1 MGTDNLNAKDWN
13 NDTFADDTY
22 HTLKFFYLERGNTD
36 SNMSLKFNLIP
47 IPESEITKV
56 DQRNGKL
63 ENVNFELYPAT
74 RSQTPD
80 ENGDYSYTVK
90 SGYENTPIW
99 TGTTNEEGE
108 LSILD
113 KESHSPLTFKDFY
126 EQTGAEYFILRETN
140 VPDGYRKIGDTYL
153 QYIPDTGLI
162 LADNYW
168 TTGAYAQPKI
178 TTTAT
183 TTIYE
188 ANDDGSQGEAITV
201 PVDPDELTMFA
212 VVFKRL
218 DMNEPV
224 DDQNN
229 WAPVSGNAEDGWTVW
244 DDTTVSLAE
253 RIKSAAEANA
263 MDGEQNKFKLTTGGS
278 LQVTLENLPG
288 DITKYYWYLKQQAAG
303 NTDDAEY
310 TVNYYYM
317 PNNGTGPVR
326 LYTDDFDR
334 EFSTHVYIPNTKNYL
349 LVQKVDEYG
358 TPVDGATF
366 SLYKAEDVT
375 VDSTTGQY
383 TISNGAQAYAGIP
396 HTVSV
401 SLSHPVGTA
410 GRSRRNR
417 FGRYPHVATRFRSAR
432 NG

>member
-358 TPVDGATF
+358 TPVWMA
-366 SLYKAEDVT
+366 
-375 VDSTTGQY
+375 
-383 TISNGAQAYAGIP
+383 P
-396 HTVSV
+396 HF
-401 SLSHPVGTA
+401 LCIK
-410 GRSRRNR
+410 RR
-417 FGRYPHVATRFRSAR
+417 T
-432 NG
+432 